1 MKELEEVDPDT
12 RQLLLA
18 KAIADL
24 GEEVPVCQSQLTSTE
39 CVENHKEQCGNQDDA
54 CTKQ

>member
-24 GEEVPVCQSQLTSTE
+24 GEEVPVN
-39 CVENHKEQCGNQDDA
+39 VKDYADF
-54 CTKQ
+54 